1 MAGWLGFLSCALYAG
16 VLGIVSFFAGRLL
29 ARCTFHPERFPWY
42 AYAWEDGLWKRL
54 RIRRWQARVPDM
66 SRLFTRLM
74 PAKRLTKETAAD
86 LPRMIAET
94 CVAELTHTVLSFLRL
109 ATPLLWRG
117 AGGWIAAAMY
127 IVFGNLTFILV
138 QRYTRPRLLRLYQRP
153 RAAGRKEH

>member
-1 MAGWLGFLSCALYAG
+1 MTGWLGFLSCALYAG

-29 ARCTFHPERFPWY
+29 ARCTFHPERFPWR

-66 SRLFTRLM
+66 SRLFTKLM
-74 PAKRLTKETAAD
+74 PAKRLTKRTAAD

-94 CVAELTHTVLSFLRL
+94 CVAELTHTVLSFLGL
-109 ATPLLWRG
+109 AMPFLWRG
-117 AGGWIAAAMY
+117 AGGWIAAAVY

-138 QRYTRPRLLRLYQRP
+138 QRYNRPRLLRLYQRQ
-153 RAAGRKEH
+153 RAAGSKEH

>member
-1 MAGWLGFLSCALYAG
+1 MTGGIGLLRCAAYAAA
-16 VLGIVSFFAGRLL
+16 LGIVSFFAGRLL
-29 ARCTFHPERFPWY
+29 ARCTFHPERFPWR

-66 SRLFTRLM
+66 SRLFTKLM

-94 CVAELTHTVLSFLRL
+94 CVAELTHTALSLCGL
-109 ATPLLWRG
+109 VMPLLWRG
-117 AGGWIAAAMY
+117 AGGWIAAAVY

-138 QRYTRPRLLRLYQRP
+138 QRYNRPRLLRLYQRQ
-153 RAAGRKEH
+153 RAAGSKEH

>member
-1 MAGWLGFLSCALYAG
+1 MAGWQGFFCCALYAG

-29 ARCTFHPERFPWY
+29 ARCTFHPERFPWR

-66 SRLFTRLM
+66 SRLFTKLM

-94 CVAELTHTVLSFLRL
+94 CVAELTHTALSLCGL
-109 ATPLLWRG
+109 VMPLLWRG
-117 AGGWIAAAMY
+117 AGGVIAAAVY
-127 IVFGNLTFILV
+127 ILLGNLPFIIV
-138 QRYTRPRLLRLYQRP
+138 QRYNRPRLQRLFARQHARN
-153 RAAGRKEH
+153 RET